1 MVFPDDRICGGFFEL
16 KLTRFKYIFLNHGFA
31 RGVSGIVSGESTR
44 YDLIIAISELEKKI
58 MVEMNHQDPKKIQ
71 AIGFCRHDNLFEKEK
86 EPGLV
91 VVMPTW
97 RRWLDYRHE
106 TNKNR
111 IAEIRKDFFSVA
123 LL

>member
-1 MVFPDDRICGGFFEL
+1 
-16 KLTRFKYIFLNHGFA
+16 
-31 RGVSGIVSGESTR
+31 
-44 YDLIIAISELEKKI
+44 

-106 TNKNR
+106 TNKKR
-111 IAEIRKDFFSVA
+111 VSEIRKEFFKSPYYMEYS
-123 LL
+123 